1 VKGEERMPLGSF
13 LLRVGRMCWLQIH
26 HGRLK
31 VTVTRGTALHA
42 VDLLSPGLNPFVTAV
57 LVGPPGHPRSQA
69 STLPVMGGDHN
80 PVWVGD
86 AGVGTCG

>member
-1 VKGEERMPLGSF
+1 MRRGCRKALSCY
-13 LLRVGRMCWLQIH
+13 VGGMCWLQIH